1 MKKIFYPL
9 IALLISIQANAAIYQ
24 VQFVDANNKEP
35 QLQPYDQH
43 CQLTGGVIDSIG
55 GPPTISNFG
64 SIPNNVIN
72 LQVGDKLE
80 VKCPVNHSRSWFARR
95 YSYRLENISMN
106 YPCFNAL
113 SLDHDYYFIA
123 LPEEDFENFS
133 FTAERAGSDSLNI
146 HFAKPMALFESPI
159 GTREGPLLGH
169 ISVNVTENPE
179 SGNSNLP
186 QDEIK

>member
-35 QLQPYDQH
+35 QLQWYDQH
-43 CQLTGGVIDSIG
+43 CQLTGTVSDSFEG
-55 GPPTISNFG
+55 SATIRNLG

-80 VKCPVNHSRSWFARR
+80 VNCPVNHSRSWFAKA
-95 YSYRLENISMN
+95 YTYRLENMFIN
-106 YPCFNAL
+106 YSHFNAL
-113 SLDHDYYFIA
+113 SLDHYYYFLG
-123 LPEEDFENFS
+123 LPEDFKNFS
-133 FTAERAGSDSLNI
+133 FTAQRAGSDSLNI
-146 HFAKPMALFESPI
+146 HFSSPI
-159 GTREGPLLGH
+159 GAAAGPLLGH
-169 ISVNVTENPE
+169 ILVNVTEPPE